1 MTHPLRIYRL
11 WRTSAVLCTLGGL
24 EFAYVAWLRHTWWP
38 LLVTATLFAVAGL
51 ALRKASA
58 ARRTLAR

>member
-1 MTHPLRIYRL
+1 MTQPLRIYRL
-11 WRTSAVLCTLGGL
+11 WRTSAVLCTLGGA
-24 EFAYVAWLRHTWWP
+24 EFGYLAWLRRTWWP
-38 LLVTATLFAVAGL
+38 LLVTALLFTIAGL